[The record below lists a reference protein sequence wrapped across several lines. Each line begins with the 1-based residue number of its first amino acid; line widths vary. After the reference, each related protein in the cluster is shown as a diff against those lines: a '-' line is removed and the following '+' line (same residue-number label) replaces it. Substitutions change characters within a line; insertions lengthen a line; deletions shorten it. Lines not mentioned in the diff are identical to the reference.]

1 MALTAKGRA
10 LTEAHRVQQLALSAR
25 AAARAS
31 QLWAGLDAENID
43 ASMPAWLARNL
54 VSLREYHEQSV
65 DAAAAYVP
73 AYRRAEVGRNFGTVE
88 RPDFDR
94 SEMAQAL
101 ILAGPARVK
110 ILTQKG
116 ATATKAHSEALRKYM
131 GIVRRQ
137 TMAGGRQLI
146 DQTTESDQRAIG
158 WRRVTDGK
166 PCAFCAMLASRG
178 PVYRSAATAGT
189 DGGGLLDNKSGLR
202 YHGHCGCTAEIV
214 YGEWKPSE
222 RDQGFIAQY
231 QEAARAAT
239 AEGLPRTEASV
250 LPRMRA
256 AGNFRDSP
264 LSRKTPTS

>member
-1 MALTAKGRA
+1 MALTAEGRA
-10 LTEAHRVQQLALSAR
+10 LTEAHRLRQLATSAR

-31 QLWAGLDAENID
+31 QLWSGLDADNID
-43 ASMPAWLARNL
+43 ASMPAWLSRNL
-54 VSLREYHEQSV
+54 VSLREFHRESV
-65 DAAAAYVP
+65 DRAAAYVP
-73 AYRRAEVGRNFGTVE
+73 AYRRAELGRNFGSIE
-88 RPDFDR
+88 RPDFDTA
-94 SEMAQAL
+94 ETAQAL
-101 ILAGPARVK
+101 VLAGPVRVK
-110 ILTQKG
+110 LLTKRG
-116 ATATKAHSEALRKYM
+116 MTSTKAQSEALRKFQ

-158 WRRVTDGK
+158 WRRVTDSK

-178 PVYRSAATAGT
+178 PVYRSASTAGT

-202 YHGHCGCTAEIV
+202 FHSHCGCTAEIV

-222 RDQGFIAQY
+222 REQGFLAQY
-231 QEAARAAT
+231 QEAAQAAN
-239 AEGLPRTEASV
+239 ADGFSRTEASV

-264 LSRKTPTS
+264 TIRNNPTS